1 MRSRLGYWSP
11 QEHLPMATRS
21 RIGLLLSDGSVL
33 SAYSHWDGYPSG
45 VGKILKE
52 HYNSYDKIS
61 ELIDGGD
68 MSHPYTEDTW
78 TNAKRSP
85 QPQYYSER
93 GEDCPPRL
101 DYSMNHYLMRSWLWW
116 RVSLPM
122 ERWSVVML
130 WCSTMA
136 WGVHA
141 SGSNLGSV
149 VESVDTPDLKSVEI

>member
-21 RIGLLLSDGSVL
+21 RIGVLLSDGSVL

-52 HYNSYDKIS
+52 HYNSYDKIT

-78 TNAKRSP
+78 EGPKRTP
-85 QPQYYSER
+85 QPQYYSQR

-101 DYSMNHYLMRSWLWW
+101 DYSMNHYLMRHDCGEEFLYLWKGDEWLCYD
-116 RVSLPM
+116 
-122 ERWSVVML
+122 VVPWHEGYMHQV
-130 WCSTMA
+130 A
-136 WGVHA
+136 
-141 SGSNLGSV
+141 
-149 VESVDTPDLKSVEI
+149 I

>member
-11 QEHLPMATRS
+11 QEHLQMATRS

-52 HYNSYDKIS
+52 HYNSFEKIS

-68 MSHPYTEDTW
+68 MSHPYTEYTW
-78 TNAKRSP
+78 TDAKRSP

-101 DYSMNHYLMRSWLWW
+101 DYSMNQYLMDHSCGEEFVYLWKDDQWLCYD
-116 RVSLPM
+116 
-122 ERWSVVML
+122 VVPYHEEYMHQV
-130 WCSTMA
+130 A
-136 WGVHA
+136 
-141 SGSNLGSV
+141 
-149 VESVDTPDLKSVEI
+149 I